1 MAKTLDFATKASV
14 LAAACVLA
22 VSLAEVARAGDTAQL
37 AGRWTFDASQ
47 SDDAQQK
54 VHEAQQDSKIN
65 AANNG
70 NVYPGSGGQYPG
82 TGGQYPGG
90 GYPGG
95 GYPGG
100 GMGRGGMGGIWGP
113 GGGGM
118 GRPGHQSAANRAGV
132 SSEEWDRL
140 AENPKY
146 LSIDQHSKQIV
157 VTDDNDNA
165 QTFYA
170 DGKKHDDKD
179 ASGKKVST
187 KSDWESGVLT
197 AETKLSHSE
206 KLTQTFRLSDD
217 GKQLF
222 VTTVFE
228 DPSLNGPLSIRRV
241 YDLAKSPSK

>member
-1 MAKTLDFATKASV
+1 MAKDFSFTAKPT
-14 LAAACVLA
+14 VLA
-22 VSLAEVARAGDTAQL
+22 VACFVAASLVGVARAGDKAQL
-37 AGRWTFDASQ
+37 AGHWNYNQKD
-47 SDDAQQK
+47 SDDAQAK

-65 AANNG
+65 VDNTG
-70 NVYPGSGGQYPG
+70 NYPG
-82 TGGQYPGG
+82 TGGQYPSGGSPGG

-100 GMGRGGMGGIWGP
+100 MGRGGMGGMGGV
-113 GGGGM
+113 GGGGPM
-118 GRPGHQSAANRAGV
+118 GRQGHQSAANRAGV

-140 AENPKY
+140 GQDPKY
-146 LSIDQHSKQIV
+146 LLIEQHSDQMV

-179 ASGKKVST
+179 SSGKKVST
-187 KSDWESGVLT
+187 KTDWQSGVLT

-206 KLTQTFRLSDD
+206 KLTQTFRVSDD

-222 VTTVFE
+222 VTTLFE
-228 DPSLNGPLSIRRV
+228 DTTLAGPLSIRRV
-241 YDLAKSPSK
+241 YDLAKSSAK